1 MVQRKVRSEKLLARR
16 VTHLPEKRPLQILIF
31 LARDL
36 ATFLGAQSQSSQ
48 PLSVFTRASNL
59 DARKEIHSGRL
70 DRRARSISRI
80 RSACIEVQRSSCVI
94 MITTAQGTFGVL
106 LVPKKCPALVNIKTV
121 VSVRQVAS
129 GGGATDVGPN
139 ITSSNSVRDDIGGWS
154 GSNESRSRG
163 AFSSVGLGS
172 GPRSQ
177 SSYRDG
183 YHIMIS
189 LNAHGASSIY
199 GASDVVQPASFYLL
213 PCIKS

>member
-16 VTHLPEKRPLQILIF
+16 VTHLPEKRPLRILIF

-106 LVPKKCPALVNIKTV
+106 LVPKKCSALVNIKTV
-121 VSVRQVAS
+121 VSVRKVAS

-139 ITSSNSVRDDIGGWS
+139 ITGEFSGNGLFTYRRMGNSSGAFSIDHTRGAGGCDGSDDSPTIQIFANLSSDVYGQSNSVQ
-154 GSNESRSRG
+154 
-163 AFSSVGLGS
+163 
-172 GPRSQ
+172 PP
-177 SSYRDG
+177 
-183 YHIMIS
+183 
-189 LNAHGASSIY
+189 SIR
-199 GASDVVQPASFYLL
+199 LL
-213 PCIKS
+213 SCIRI

>member
-1 MVQRKVRSEKLLARR
+1 MRSEKLLARR
-16 VTHLPEKRPLQILIF
+16 VTHLPEKRPLRILIF

-139 ITSSNSVRDDIGGWS
+139 ITGGLSGGGLSPDGKPYGCVTTTTATFSFKPGDYRQKGFSIDASLSSSLY
-154 GSNESRSRG
+154 GSSDC
-163 AFSSVGLGS
+163 V
-172 GPRSQ
+172 Q
-177 SSYRDG
+177 
-183 YHIMIS
+183 
-189 LNAHGASSIY
+189 ASSLR
-199 GASDVVQPASFYLL
+199 LL
-213 PCIKS
+213 SCIKS

>member
-16 VTHLPEKRPLQILIF
+16 VTHLPEKRPLRILIF

-59 DARKEIHSGRL
+59 DARKKIHSGRL

-106 LVPKKCPALVNIKTV
+106 LVPKKCPALVNIKAV

-129 GGGATDVGPN
+129 GGGATDVG
-139 ITSSNSVRDDIGGWS
+139 TQHKRSVRHQLQL
-154 GSNESRSRG
+154 RR
-163 AFSSVGLGS
+163 
-172 GPRSQ
+172 Q
-177 SSYRDG
+177 SAGIRLFLRRKKHIWVKRRNFQRDEQL
-183 YHIMIS
+183 HVARVKF
-189 LNAHGASSIY
+189 L
-199 GASDVVQPASFYLL
+199 
-213 PCIKS
+213 

>member
-16 VTHLPEKRPLQILIF
+16 VTQLPEKRPLRILIF

-129 GGGATDVGPN
+129 GGGATDVG
-139 ITSSNSVRDDIGGWS
+139 SQHHWRFQC
-154 GSNESRSRG
+154 EQRG
-163 AFSSVGLGS
+163 L
-172 GPRSQ
+172 R
-177 SSYRDG
+177 
-183 YHIMIS
+183 
-189 LNAHGASSIY
+189 
-199 GASDVVQPASFYLL
+199 YLE
-213 PCIKS
+213 

>member
-139 ITSSNSVRDDIGGWS
+139 ITGLFHESGDSLGDAGCFYSERTHGGWVDAGS
-154 GSNESRSRG
+154 GGIKKDVFLDASRS
-163 AFSSVGLGS
+163 SS
-172 GPRSQ
+172 Q
-177 SSYRDG
+177 Y
-183 YHIMIS
+183 
-189 LNAHGASSIY
+189 GASST
-199 GASDVVQPASFYLL
+199 VQVPSIRFT

>member
-1 MVQRKVRSEKLLARR
+1 MVQRKVCSEKLLARR

-106 LVPKKCPALVNIKTV
+106 LVPKKCPTLVNIKTV

-129 GGGATDVGPN
+129 GGGATDVG
-139 ITSSNSVRDDIGGWS
+139 TSGIDD
-154 GSNESRSRG
+154 
-163 AFSSVGLGS
+163 
-172 GPRSQ
+172 P
-177 SSYRDG
+177 
-183 YHIMIS
+183 
-189 LNAHGASSIY
+189 
-199 GASDVVQPASFYLL
+199 
-213 PCIKS
+213 K

>member
-1 MVQRKVRSEKLLARR
+1 MRSEKLLARR
-16 VTHLPEKRPLQILIF
+16 VTHLPEKRPLRILIF

-129 GGGATDVGPN
+129 GGGATDVGSPN
-139 ITSSNSVRDDIGGWS
+139 ISGQSVINYNYGDNLQASGFSYAARNTSGLKGGTFNGTNSSTSR
-154 GSNESRSRG
+154 GSNFYDASRQT
-163 AFSSVGLGS
+163 A
-172 GPRSQ
+172 
-177 SSYRDG
+177 
-183 YHIMIS
+183 
-189 LNAHGASSIY
+189 IY
-199 GASDVVQPASFYLL
+199 GKSSTLQPSSTRFI
-213 PCIKS
+213 PCIKF

>member
-129 GGGATDVGPN
+129 GGGATDVGSQHHRLQRWRRR
-139 ITSSNSVRDDIGGWS
+139 IETRKLLGRRVLRTERSVWT
-154 GSNESRSRG
+154 
-163 AFSSVGLGS
+163 
-172 GPRSQ
+172 
-177 SSYRDG
+177 
-183 YHIMIS
+183 
-189 LNAHGASSIY
+189 
-199 GASDVVQPASFYLL
+199 
-213 PCIKS
+213 

>member
-129 GGGATDVGPN
+129 GGGATDVGTDPTSADVSTETVDQMVKPTASLCSKTYPLVRFTPRKMSGEDARDPN
-139 ITSSNSVRDDIGGWS
+139 QS
-154 GSNESRSRG
+154 GL
-163 AFSSVGLGS
+163 AT
-172 GPRSQ
+172 
-177 SSYRDG
+177 
-183 YHIMIS
+183 
-189 LNAHGASSIY
+189 
-199 GASDVVQPASFYLL
+199 
-213 PCIKS
+213 

>member
-139 ITSSNSVRDDIGGWS
+139 ITGTFRVYTANWPQNTASGAFELGDGGDNGESYKLSSTCPEWNLSASRSSSVYGRTSTVQPYSVR
-154 GSNESRSRG
+154 
-163 AFSSVGLGS
+163 
-172 GPRSQ
+172 
-177 SSYRDG
+177 
-183 YHIMIS
+183 
-189 LNAHGASSIY
+189 
-199 GASDVVQPASFYLL
+199 LL
-213 PCIKS
+213 ACIRI

>member
-139 ITSSNSVRDDIGGWS
+139 ISGNS
-154 GSNESRSRG
+154 GSLGGMTADPESNGCLYFERARYTMTGGDYTQKTIYIDASRSSAIYG
-163 AFSSVGLGS
+163 GSSSVQ
-172 GPRSQ
+172 P
-177 SSYRDG
+177 SSL
-183 YHIMIS
+183 HLI
-189 LNAHGASSIY
+189 
-199 GASDVVQPASFYLL
+199 
-213 PCIKS
+213 PCLKA

>member
-16 VTHLPEKRPLQILIF
+16 VTQLPEKRPLRILIF

-106 LVPKKCPALVNIKTV
+106 LVPKKCPALVNIKAV

-129 GGGATDVGPN
+129 GGGATDVGDP
-139 ITSSNSVRDDIGGWS
+139 TSQGK
-154 GSNESRSRG
+154 SRSSARI
-163 AFSSVGLGS
+163 
-172 GPRSQ
+172 RSLDPSTKTQ
-177 SSYRDG
+177 
-183 YHIMIS
+183 
-189 LNAHGASSIY
+189 
-199 GASDVVQPASFYLL
+199 
-213 PCIKS
+213 